1 MDEVT
6 CIGPGAT
13 RQVEPLTSGL
23 KANEFD
29 S

>member
-13 RQVEPLTSGL
+13 RQVEPLTSDL
-23 KANEFD
+23 KGNGFD